1 MEEVKGILIPIGGNE
16 DKGIDN
22 KVDFDFIT
30 EGILSH
36 ILKEAGGIHS
46 NILIIPTASG
56 IPDEVAENYM
66 KAFNMLNCDCV
77 SVLDI
82 RNEVQCNS
90 PAFLNKLKTADG
102 VLFSGGD
109 QSKIVDIIG
118 GTLFHDL
125 LLSRFINETFVIA
138 GTSAGAMAMVAEM
151 IMGGSSEESM
161 VKGAVKMREGLHLI
175 NDLIIDTHFIRRG
188 RFGRLSEAVARF
200 PDKIGIGLA
209 EDTGI
214 IIKNR
219 NEFKVIGSGM
229 VILLDPNN
237 LTHNNHS
244 LLKEGTPMSISN
256 LTTHIL
262 ANGDRFRLSDR
273 SVSVLPIEEP
283 FDQ

>member
-1 MEEVKGILIPIGGNE
+1 MDEVKGVLIPIGGNE
-16 DKGIDN
+16 DKGGND

-36 ILKEAGGIHS
+36 ILKECGGVNS

-56 IPDEVAENYM
+56 FPDEVAENYID
-66 KAFNMLNCDCV
+66 AFKMFDCENID
-77 SVLDI
+77 VLDI
-82 RNEVQCNS
+82 RTKVQCNS
-90 PAFLNKLKTADG
+90 SVFLSKLKEADG

-109 QSKIVDIIG
+109 QSKIVDVIAD
-118 GTLFHDL
+118 TMFHKL
-125 LLSRFINETFVIA
+125 LIDRFVNEPFVIA
-138 GTSAGAMAMVAEM
+138 GTSAGAMAMVSEM

-161 VKGAVKMREGLHLI
+161 LKGAVKMRKGLRFI

-188 RFGRLSEAVARF
+188 RFGRLSEAVARY
-200 PDKIGIGLA
+200 PNKIGIGLA

-214 IIKNR
+214 VIRNR

-229 VILLDPNN
+229 VILLDPNE
-237 LTHNNHS
+237 LTHNNHH
-244 LLKEGTPMSISN
+244 LLNEGTPMSISN

-262 ANGDRFRLSDR
+262 ANGDRFDLNKRT
-273 SVSVLPIEEP
+273 VQVLPIEEP